1 MLLDAGLVQCNL
13 ITRPSEKLE
22 GGSGR
27 EAGVE
32 VYRAECIEF
41 VIINSYPARLESIM
55 LSIIIMG
62 IIASQKHLSIMPE

>member
-13 ITRPSEKLE
+13 ITRPSEKSE

-32 VYRAECIEF
+32 VNYSLIAPMEVVILF
-41 VIINSYPARLESIM
+41 V
-55 LSIIIMG
+55 MG
-62 IIASQKHLSIMPE
+62 VCNWSWADHL